1 MLSNPFP
8 YFAFNTESNHRFSP
22 SFLVFFEKKINFFNF
37 DTILMDSILQT
48 IHIILY
54 QIYNYRISFEI
65 EWGQLTHISYFE
77 S

>member
-8 YFAFNTESNHRFSP
+8 YFAFTTESNHRFSP

-65 EWGQLTHISYFE
+65 E
-77 S
+77 